1 MGSSLLS
8 SPMLLY
14 HSQNIKTK
22 SKDFALLGIC
32 DKIRESGEIICYT
45 NILALIQK
53 HGGLLLRFEKRVRE
67 SGRQNFHLFRTNLR

>member
-32 DKIRESGEIICYT
+32 ANIRESGEIICYT

-67 SGRQNFHLFRTNLR
+67 SGLGKLISFALI